1 MPQKFIARIGVKAW
15 NDTSGFF
22 QELPLSK
29 TSPRTID
36 ITSKEDNNGLYWN
49 TKVSAKLLNDVPL
62 LHDPCIIK
70 VRLRDSFYIIGTED
84 MPARPLIKEG
94 DLLEFTVEYKTKSH
108 PKATKKVLS
117 IAPDCE

>member
-15 NDTSGFF
+15 NDASEFF

-29 TSPRTID
+29 TSPRTIE
-36 ITSKEDNNGLYWN
+36 IISKEDDNGLYWI
-49 TKVSAKLLNDVPL
+49 TKVSVKLLNDVPL

-70 VRLRDSFYIIGTED
+70 VRLRDRFYILGSAD
-84 MPARPLIKEG
+84 MPARPLIKED
-94 DLLEFTVEYKTKSH
+94 DLLEFTLEYKTKAH
-108 PKATKKVLS
+108 PKAIKKVLS

>member
-1 MPQKFIARIGVKAW
+1 MRQKFIARIGVKAW
-15 NDTSGFF
+15 NDTTGFF

-29 TSPRTID
+29 TNTRTIE
-36 ITSKEDNNGLYWN
+36 ITSKEDDNGLFWN
-49 TKVSAKLLNDVPL
+49 TKVTAKLLNDVPL

-70 VRLRDSFYIIGTED
+70 VRLRDRYYILGTED
-84 MPARPLIKEG
+84 MPARPLIKED
-94 DLLEFTVEYKTKSH
+94 DLLDFTLEYKTKAY